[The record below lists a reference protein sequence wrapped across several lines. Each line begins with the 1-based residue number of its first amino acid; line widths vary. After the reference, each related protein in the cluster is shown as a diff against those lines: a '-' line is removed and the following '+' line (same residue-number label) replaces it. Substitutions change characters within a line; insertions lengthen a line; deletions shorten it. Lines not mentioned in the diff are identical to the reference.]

1 MGITPRDYLESTDIA
16 TDFVEGKL
24 ISPRSQLKSPTTQ
37 NPTFKKMVVLDVVSD
52 PVSVL
57 DINDKKIEYWRN
69 VLKVSNMKY
78 ASVLPRNTI
87 VGHFIYSL
95 ESPIFAFPFFPS
107 HFALPCKPGETV
119 WVMVPDPNA
128 SDNPSLVF
136 WMCRVTEPHFADDV
150 NHTHSPRVQ
159 DISFAGVSKSSK
171 KDRSENDGATD
182 PYYELRNGNILLAGN
197 DRRRIDRNNLY
208 IKTAEDEDYF
218 EKLVRVTDA
227 ARVMQYEA
235 VPRFKKRPGDIVLE
249 GTNNSLIVLG
259 TDRTSS
265 LAKYEDAKTV
275 MGISPSFDDKDMQG
289 DAGSI
294 DLVVGRGQTKETLGK
309 VVSTTSVFGAE
320 GKTKGKELKKE
331 LGKAEDE
338 LSKQEGD
345 FDLVND
351 RSRIQISQRTK
362 VDTNFGLVSY
372 NSDFSRG
379 NTQPGTPIADDI
391 DGDSAI
397 VIKSDKIRLIAR
409 SDVEILVT
417 AYEEIDNAKESK
429 IKNELTDTT
438 KWASIV
444 IKSNGDIVF
453 KPSALGY
460 IKLGG
465 DDAQLGV
472 VCSDVP
478 VSPSD
483 GTVEGPPMI
492 TTMGGQFAGSSKT
505 GTGENRQVLATG
517 QAKYASKVLIK

>member
-24 ISPRSQLKSPTTQ
+24 ISPRSQLKSPTAQ

-227 ARVMQYEA
+227 ARIMQYEA

-275 MGISPSFDDKDMQG
+275 MSISPSFDDKDMQG

-320 GKTKGKELKKE
+320 GKTKGKEIKKE

-362 VDTNFGLVSY
+362 VDTNFGLASY
-372 NSDFSRG
+372 NSDFSTG
-379 NTQPGTPIADDI
+379 NTRPGTPIADDI

-417 AYEEIDNAKESK
+417 SYEEIDNAKETK

-453 KPSALGY
+453 KPSSLGY

>member
-24 ISPRSQLKSPTTQ
+24 ISPRSQLKSPTAQ

-227 ARVMQYEA
+227 ARIMQYEA

-265 LAKYEDAKTV
+265 LANYEDAKTV
-275 MGISPSFDDKDMQG
+275 MSISPSFDDKDMQG

-320 GKTKGKELKKE
+320 GKTKGKEIKKE

-362 VDTNFGLVSY
+362 VDTNFGLASY
-372 NSDFSRG
+372 NSDFSTG
-379 NTQPGTPIADDI
+379 NTRPGTPIADDI

-417 AYEEIDNAKESK
+417 SYEEIDNAKETK

-453 KPSALGY
+453 KPSSLGY